1 MKKSILVALLFL
13 IGIYGIAQRSN
24 VANINTLAL
33 WELMPEKKKAD
44 SILLEVNKQYSEYYN
59 KVNQEIQVMIVNYQ
73 NDTAS
78 SPAIKADQA
87 VEIQNMQVRLEKFK
101 KDAEADLAKRR
112 EELLA
117 PVRKKMQ
124 DAIDKVAKQYKYDYV
139 LDSSFGNILFTKNS
153 ADDLIGLVKKELG
166 LK

>member
-1 MKKSILVALLFL
+1 MKKTGIIALLFL
-13 IGIYGIAQRSN
+13 IGMNGNAQRSN

-44 SILLEVNKQYSEYYN
+44 SMLLEVNKQYSEYYN

-73 NDTAS
+73 NDTLT
-78 SPAIKADQA
+78 SPAIKADKA
-87 VEIQNMQVRLEKFK
+87 SEIQNMQIRLDKFK
-101 KDAEADLAKRR
+101 KDAEADLAKKR

-117 PVRKKMQ
+117 PIRQKMQ
-124 DAIDKVAKQYKYDYV
+124 DAINKVAKQYKYDYV
-139 LDSSFGNILFTKNS
+139 IDSSYGNILYTKNS
-153 ADDLIGLVKKELG
+153 ADDLIDLVKKELG